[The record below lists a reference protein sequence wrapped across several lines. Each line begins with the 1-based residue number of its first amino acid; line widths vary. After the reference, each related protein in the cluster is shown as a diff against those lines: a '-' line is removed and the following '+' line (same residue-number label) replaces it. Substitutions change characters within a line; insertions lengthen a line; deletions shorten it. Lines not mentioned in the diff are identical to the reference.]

1 MRLGV
6 DLGGTKTEIIALDDS
21 GQELLRRRVATA
33 RSYEGTLA
41 VIRELV
47 TGAESELGAKG
58 SVGLAIPGTISRLTG
73 LAKNANSTWLNGKP
87 FARDLEARLERP
99 IRFANDANCFALSEA
114 TDGAGQGAHVVFGVI
129 LGTGIGGGV
138 VVGGQVLEG
147 AHGIAGEWGHNPLPG
162 MTREE
167 WEEAGPCYCGGSG
180 CIEQW
185 LSGPGLAA
193 EFKRHLRYP
202 LRPPLAPPAQGGEE
216 RFAHT
221 GKQNG
226 PADHFERRTPRA
238 EASGRK
244 ADRAWTA
251 QEIATSDEFEAR
263 AAMGRWMERMGR
275 ALASVMNILD
285 PDVVVLGGGLSN
297 IEALTRDLPAM
308 VERHGFC
315 PETPPRIVRN
325 VHGDSSGVRG
335 AAWLWPL

>member
-6 DLGGTKTEIIALDDS
+6 DLGGTKTEIIALDDA
-21 GQELLRRRVATA
+21 GRELLRRRVPTV

-41 VIRELV
+41 AITELV
-47 TGAESELGAKG
+47 AGAESELGTKG
-58 SVGLAIPGTISRLTG
+58 SIGLAIPGTISRLTG

-87 FARDLEARLERP
+87 FALDLEATLRRP
-99 IRFANDANCFALSEA
+99 IRYANDANCFALSEA
-114 TDGAGQGAHVVFGVI
+114 TDGAGKGSDVVFGVI
-129 LGTGIGGGV
+129 LGTGTGGGV

-162 MTREE
+162 MTRDE
-167 WEEAGPCYCGGSG
+167 WAEATPCYCGGCG

-193 EFKRHLRYP
+193 EFKRK
-202 LRPPLAPPAQGGEE
+202 
-216 RFAHT
+216 T
-221 GKQNG
+221 GL
-226 PADHFERRTPRA
+226 DWSA
-238 EASGRK
+238 EKIAASES
-244 ADRAWTA
+244 A
-251 QEIATSDEFEAR
+251 EAR

-285 PDVVVLGGGLSN
+285 PDAVVLGGGLSN
-297 IEALTRDLPAM
+297 IEALYRDLPPM

-315 PETPPRIVRN
+315 PETPPKIVRN

>member
-21 GQELLRRRVATA
+21 GRELLRRRVPTV

-41 VIRELV
+41 AIADLV
-47 TGAESELGAKG
+47 KGAEAELGTKG

-87 FARDLEARLERP
+87 FARDLETRLGRP

-114 TDGAGQGAHVVFGVI
+114 TDGAGKGAHVVFGVI
-129 LGTGIGGGV
+129 LGTGTGGGV

-162 MTREE
+162 MTRTE
-167 WEEAGPCYCGGSG
+167 WDEAEACYCGGSG

-193 EFKRHLRYP
+193 EFKRKTGLDWSAEKIASSDNVDARSAMA
-202 LRPPLAPPAQGGEE
+202 RWRE
-216 RFAHT
+216 RL
-221 GKQNG
+221 
-226 PADHFERRTPRA
+226 
-238 EASGRK
+238 
-244 ADRAWTA
+244 
-251 QEIATSDEFEAR
+251 
-263 AAMGRWMERMGR
+263 GR

-285 PDVVVLGGGLSN
+285 PDAVVLGGGLSN
-297 IEALTRDLPAM
+297 IEALYRDLPPM
-308 VERHGFC
+308 VERHGFS
-315 PETPPRIVRN
+315 PETPPRILRN

>member
-21 GQELLRRRVATA
+21 GRELLRRRVATA

-41 VIRELV
+41 VITELV
-47 TGAESELGAKG
+47 REAETELGAKG

-73 LAKNANSTWLNGKP
+73 LAKNANSIWLNGKP

-99 IRFANDANCFALSEA
+99 IRTANDANCFALSEA
-114 TDGAGQGAHVVFGVI
+114 ADGAAKGAHVVFGVI
-129 LGTGIGGGV
+129 LGTGTGGGV
-138 VVGGQVLEG
+138 VVGGQVLDG

-167 WEEAGPCYCGGSG
+167 WDEAGPCYCGGKG

-185 LSGPGLAA
+185 LSGAGLTAD
-193 EFKRHLRYP
+193 FLRHP
-202 LRPPLAPPAQGGEE
+202 LRPS
-216 RFAHT
+216 H
-221 GKQNG
+221 
-226 PADHFERRTPRA
+226 
-238 EASGRK
+238 
-244 ADRAWTA
+244 A
-251 QEIATSDEFEAR
+251 QERATALGSLGREPRPTTSASRAGEADQNWTPQKIAASDQPQAK

-285 PDVVVLGGGLSN
+285 PDAVVLGGGLSN
-297 IEALTRDLPAM
+297 IEALYRDLPAM

-315 PETPPRIVRN
+315 PETPPRILRN

-335 AAWLWPL
+335 AAWLWPVGQ